1 MEKLSIHRVML
12 AWGLALLIAACGMLL
27 SASGAQAASNRGA
40 VLVKDIRPGHDGG
53 IQIDRTGGGGPQ
65 SQLANVNGTLY
76 FSTDD
81 GKHGYELWRS
91 NGTAKGTWMVK
102 DINPGAASSYPLR
115 VTPSSGL
122 PFYFLADD
130 GVHGA
135 ELWRSDG
142 TRAGTRIVKDLNP
155 SLEYNGAFG
164 LTDVSG
170 TLYFGVCPCTH
181 NLVVRPGLWRSD
193 GTEAGTTLVK
203 QIIDFQSLIDVNG
216 TLYFGGAGNDPGFKT
231 GLWRSDGTTAGTT
244 AVKDIGPGVPGE
256 ITDVNGTLFFRA
268 SDFTHG
274 YELWRSD
281 GTEPGT
287 FMVKDI
293 SPGAVSSVIYNLT
306 NINGSLYFLVSS
318 SVDLQLKLWRSDGT
332 ESGTTQVTDL
342 NGVQDLTAFKGR
354 LYFLAEGGLWRS
366 DGSPGGTTLVIGNC
380 CFSQL
385 TRTGGT
391 LYLAG
396 GDKRHGTELW
406 RSDGTRKGTR
416 MVRNIRPGRAASD
429 PDQLTAVDR
438 TLYFSAK
445 DGRHGR
451 ELWRAGPRPCKTA
464 KGKCKKG

>member
-1 MEKLSIHRVML
+1 MKPSFHHPPILVC
-12 AWGLALLIAACGMLL
+12 GLALLIAACGMLL
-27 SASGAQAASNRGA
+27 ATSRAQAASNRGA
-40 VLVKDIRPGHDGG
+40 VLVKDIRPGHAGG

-65 SQLANVNGTLY
+65 SQLANVNDTLY

-91 NGTAKGTWMVK
+91 NGTVKGTRMVK

-115 VTPSSGL
+115 GTPSSGT
-122 PFYFLADD
+122 PFYFVADD
-130 GVHGA
+130 GVHGV

-142 TRAGTRIVKDLNP
+142 TRAGTLMVKDLAP
-155 SLEYNGAFG
+155 GTAYNGVDS
-164 LTDVSG
+164 LTNVGG
-170 TLYFGVCPCTH
+170 TLYFGDWPPAPGAQ
-181 NLVVRPGLWRSD
+181 PGLWRSD

-203 QIIDFQSLIDVNG
+203 QVVDFQSLIDVNG
-216 TLYFGGAGNDPGFKT
+216 TLYFGGAGNDPGFKI

-281 GTEPGT
+281 GTEAGT
-287 FMVKDI
+287 VMVKDI
-293 SPGAVSSVIYNLT
+293 NPGAGATVMYNLT
-306 NINGSLYFLVSS
+306 NINGSLYFMASS
-318 SVDLQLKLWRSDGT
+318 SVDLTLKLWRSDGT
-332 ESGTTQVTDL
+332 EAGTTQVTDL
-342 NGVQDLTAFKGR
+342 NDVRDLTAFKGR
-354 LYFLAEGGLWRS
+354 LSFLAEGGLWRS
-366 DGSPGGTTLVIGNC
+366 DGTPGGTTLVRGNC

-385 TRTGGT
+385 TRVGGT

-406 RSDGTRKGTR
+406 RSDGTRKGTG
-416 MVRNIRPGRAASD
+416 MVRNIRPGRAGSL
-429 PDQLTAVDR
+429 PQHLTAVDR
-438 TLYFSAK
+438 TLFFSAK

-451 ELWRAGPRPCKTA
+451 ELWKVGPKPCKTV